1 MECKK
6 YYIAVCN
13 VVRERTEYGITSKNY
28 RITIFYVLIYYIYV
42 NTNYPGCPLY
52 PTQHPLSTS
61 PEVPWDVGGFE
72 WLHRWLASH
81 RTSGDVLSIS
91 KTESAIG

>member
-13 VVRERTEYGITSKNY
+13 VVRERTKYGITSKNY

-42 NTNYPGCPLY
+42 NTNYPECPIY
-52 PTQHPLSTS
+52 PTQHPLTQF
-61 PEVPWDVGGFE
+61 DAHGLHAVGDRDGND
-72 WLHRWLASH
+72 LR
-81 RTSGDVLSIS
+81 LSL
-91 KTESAIG
+91 

>member
-13 VVRERTEYGITSKNY
+13 VVRERTKYGITSKNY

-42 NTNYPGCPLY
+42 NKNYLECPIY
-52 PTQHPLSTS
+52 
-61 PEVPWDVGGFE
+61 
-72 WLHRWLASH
+72 
-81 RTSGDVLSIS
+81 
-91 KTESAIG
+91 